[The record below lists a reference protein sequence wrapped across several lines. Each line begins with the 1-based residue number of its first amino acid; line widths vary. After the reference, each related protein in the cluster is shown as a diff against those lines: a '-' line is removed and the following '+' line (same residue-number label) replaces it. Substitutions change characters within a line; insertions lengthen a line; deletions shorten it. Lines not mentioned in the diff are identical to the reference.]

1 MFTGF
6 EDLKWHTTVKYHNRG
21 KSTNEKG
28 LLNRKTGIILSL

>member
-1 MFTGF
+1 MFTVF

-28 LLNRKTGIILSL
+28 LLKQ